1 VGKIAFDFAHAN
13 DDERLHMGTRA
24 RAALFGHRYPLYDL
38 K

>member
-13 DDERLHMGTRA
+13 DDKRLHVGTA
-24 RAALFGHRYPLYDL
+24 RAALFGYRYPIDDL